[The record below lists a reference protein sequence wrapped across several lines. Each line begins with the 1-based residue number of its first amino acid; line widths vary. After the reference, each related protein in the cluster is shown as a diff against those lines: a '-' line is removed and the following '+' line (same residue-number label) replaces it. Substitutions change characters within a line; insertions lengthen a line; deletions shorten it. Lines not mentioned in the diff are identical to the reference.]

1 VPIAWPLPAALRR
14 WLPGFVSVTFAAAIA
29 WDILETAAY
38 LIGWPA
44 AQWLALAF
52 LSWIWHGRGL
62 ALCVEALL
70 RPLGWAVPGAS
81 AQNPFLHLVHV
92 LTREESLPL
101 RIFLTISPLFVR
113 NLARPPTRLLPFRR
127 VWSNIAMLESLAV
140 SQWRG
145 VACEGDSGFI
155 VYFLPF
161 AMRSIITAVVLNEVA
176 SAISAAAAHLDGARS
191 DWPAWL
197 ARRLPIV
204 LGYVASLAITGGA
217 VAISACGC
225 GASASFAWWA
235 LLVQLASVAA
245 AYITAEAAE
254 GHRTA
259 DPQTLSQ
266 SEGLVSRHL
275 DGLGSKLD
283 LSGAQHEDDDS
294 SVGAFG
300 SPIGS
305 PGRPS
310 PAMR

>member
-1 VPIAWPLPAALRR
+1 
-14 WLPGFVSVTFAAAIA
+14 
-29 WDILETAAY
+29 
-38 LIGWPA
+38 
-44 AQWLALAF
+44 
-52 LSWIWHGRGL
+52 
-62 ALCVEALL
+62 
-70 RPLGWAVPGAS
+70 
-81 AQNPFLHLVHV
+81 
-92 LTREESLPL
+92 
-101 RIFLTISPLFVR
+101 
-113 NLARPPTRLLPFRR
+113 
-127 VWSNIAMLESLAV
+127 MLESLAV

-259 DPQTLSQ
+259 DPQAVSQQ
-266 SEGLVSRHL
+266 SEGLVN
-275 DGLGSKLD
+275 GLGSKLD
-283 LSGAQHEDDDS
+283 LSGALHEDDDS

-300 SPIGS
+300 SPVGS

-310 PAMR
+310 PAVR